1 LEQGEAIMKK
11 RKLTLAVIITVFI
24 ASSVQSQQYKYPR
37 QIKYNYGFMPTTLTA
52 EHFDSWYKSYKSS
65 KLLQECNGGIRT
77 DAYSEENGVTKVESM
92 GWAMIIAAYM
102 GDKNTFDGL
111 YTFYK
116 SKIQSHGMMAWKV
129 TCGGVNDGGSASDG
143 DLDVA
148 FAMVV
153 ASWQWGESYKTEA
166 IKLINTVKKLIVKCN
181 GGTTVIAGGMSGM
194 GTYGGC
200 NETDISYHTPAFF
213 RCFAEVTGNSDWDK
227 LADDTYTL
235 LNNGA
240 NPTTG
245 LIPDWQS
252 LDGGQ
257 ASGGRNHSYGFDACR
272 VPWRIALDYLWNGNE
287 KAKAWCTKIS
297 NWAYG
302 VGPSKIVDG
311 YSLDGRATG
320 RYHNMSYVGAFAVAA
335 MCNSQEVADAFG
347 AEVAKM
353 RFDNYWYH
361 GFLGNCY
368 MLSMIG
374 NMWHVRDAEVHNL
387 KKGPQ
392 HTTNHPIMVKNLKNR
407 KFELSGIL
415 NGSSVTLSTLQG
427 QLATKFTI
435 TGTQNCLL
443 DLSSLKNGCYIL
455 SVHGKKDKT
464 AMHQIISIY

>member
-1 LEQGEAIMKK
+1 MKK

-368 MLSMIG
+368 MLTMIG

>member
-1 LEQGEAIMKK
+1 MKK

-65 KLLQECNGGIRT
+65 KLLQDCNGGIRT

-368 MLSMIG
+368 MLTMIG

>member
-1 LEQGEAIMKK
+1 MKK
-11 RKLTLAVIITVFI
+11 RKLTLAVIITVII
-24 ASSVQSQQYKYPR
+24 ASSVYSQKYKYPR
-37 QIKYNYGFMPTTLTA
+37 QIKYTYGFMPTTLTA

-65 KLLQECNGGIRT
+65 QLLQQCNGGIRT

-102 GDKNTFDGL
+102 GDQTTFDGL
-111 YTFYK
+111 YKFYK
-116 SKIQSHGMMAWKV
+116 SKVQGHGMMGWKV

-153 ASWQWGESYKTEA
+153 ASWQWGDSYKDEA
-166 IKLINTVKKLIVKCN
+166 VKIINIVKKLIVNCG
-181 GGTTVIAGGMSGM
+181 GGTSVIAGGMAGM

-213 RCFAEVTGNSDWDK
+213 RCFAEVTNDEVWNK

-240 NPTTG
+240 NKTTG
-245 LIPDWQS
+245 LVPDWQS

-257 ASGGRNHSYGFDACR
+257 AGGGRNHSYGFDACR

-287 KAKAWCTKIS
+287 KAKEWCTKIS
-297 NWAYG
+297 SWAYG
-302 VGPSKIVDG
+302 VGPANIKDG

-320 RYHNMSYVGAFAVAA
+320 RYHNMSYVGGFAVAA

-368 MLSMIG
+368 MLTMLG
-374 NMWHVRDAEVHNL
+374 NMWHVRDVEVHSM

-392 HTTNHPIMVKNLKNR
+392 HATNHSIVVKNLKNR

-415 NGSSVTLSTLQG
+415 NESSVTLSTLQG
-427 QLATKFTI
+427 QLANKFTI
-435 TGTQNCLL
+435 TGKQNCLL
-443 DLSSLKNGCYIL
+443 DLSALENGCYVL
-455 SVHGKKDKT
+455 SVHGKNNKA